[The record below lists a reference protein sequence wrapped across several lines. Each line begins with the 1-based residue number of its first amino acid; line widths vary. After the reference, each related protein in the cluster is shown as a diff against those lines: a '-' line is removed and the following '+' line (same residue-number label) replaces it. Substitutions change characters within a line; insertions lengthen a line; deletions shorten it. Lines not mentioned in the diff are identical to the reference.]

1 MYGGHGRDHGGHGC
15 DHGGGGVRGSNRI
28 LAVQGTQT
36 RTAASSKRT

>member
-1 MYGGHGRDHGGHGC
+1 VQTRAWLYGGHGR

-36 RTAASSKRT
+36 RTEVSSKRT